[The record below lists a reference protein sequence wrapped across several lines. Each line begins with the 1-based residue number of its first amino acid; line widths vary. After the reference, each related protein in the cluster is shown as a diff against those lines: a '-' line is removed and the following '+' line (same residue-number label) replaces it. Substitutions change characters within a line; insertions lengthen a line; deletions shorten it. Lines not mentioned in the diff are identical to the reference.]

1 MGFNMTAEA
10 VHRKLQGLIGNRFD
24 YLGEV
29 WVLIEVL
36 GDLDSVVL
44 RRCDDCKPGS
54 VQQNIYGMPN
64 RRAEDTLTVDISD
77 TTGESYSQDILVLLE
92 GRHGSRGSS

>member
-1 MGFNMTAEA
+1 MTTATL
-10 VHRKLQGLIGNRFD
+10 HRKLRRLIGERFD

-29 WVLIEVL
+29 WILIEVL

-44 RRCDDCKPGS
+44 RRCIDCKPDA

-64 RRAEDTLTVDISD
+64 RRVENTLTIDISD
-77 TTGESYSQDILVLLE
+77 PSGEAYSQDILVLLE
-92 GRHGSRGSS
+92 GRQGTGESG

>member
-1 MGFNMTAEA
+1 MTAA
-10 VHRKLQGLIGNRFD
+10 TLHRKLEQLIGHRFD

-36 GDLDSVVL
+36 GDIDSVVL
-44 RRCDDCKPGS
+44 RRCQNCPPRN

-64 RRAEDTLTVDISD
+64 RRAESTLTLAISD
-77 TTGESYSQDILVLLE
+77 AGGEAFSQDIMVLLE
-92 GRHGSRGSS
+92 GHQTDSSV